1 MSQEVRSHLGRS
13 DAALIGDLY
22 PGLRSFA
29 SVVAL
34 PGEDPNDLVQE
45 ALVRTLRHGS
55 LGRLDHP
62 KAYLRT
68 VIYHVAVSTRRRW
81 TAERSA
87 VMQTVPAPVQPEDP
101 WQVEELLRL
110 SPKARA
116 VMYLH
121 VIEGLTY
128 EEVGEQLGCSAVA
141 ARKTASRATR
151 RLRLMLGGEVD
162 DATAR

>member
-1 MSQEVRSHLGRS
+1 MAQEVRSHVGQC
-13 DAALIGDLY
+13 DAALIADLY
-22 PGLRSFA
+22 PNLRSFA
-29 SVVAL
+29 SVVAP

-45 ALVRTLRHGS
+45 ALVRTLRHGP

-68 VIYHVAVSTRRRW
+68 AIYHVAVSKRRRW
-81 TAERSA
+81 AAERSA
-87 VMQTVPAPVQPEDP
+87 VVQVVPAVVVPEDP

-128 EEVGEQLGCSAVA
+128 EEVGEQLGCSAA
-141 ARKTASRATR
+141 SARKTASRATR
-151 RLRLMLGGEVD
+151 RLRRVLGGEVD